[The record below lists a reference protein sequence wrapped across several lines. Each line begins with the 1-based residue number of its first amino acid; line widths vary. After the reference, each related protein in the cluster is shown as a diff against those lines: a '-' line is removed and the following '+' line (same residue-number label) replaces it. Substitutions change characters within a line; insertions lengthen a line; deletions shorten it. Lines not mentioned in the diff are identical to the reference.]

1 MLDPNPTTANK
12 RKSSEADRRPSHRA
26 ERRARFGCVAL
37 LLQGG
42 GALGAYQAGVYQAL
56 DEADLVPDW
65 LAGISI
71 GAINSALIAGNP
83 REKRID
89 RLRSFWEAITT
100 PFLPDLSGLGLASLL
115 DNQAA
120 RGALLDVSAA
130 SALWRGQ
137 PGFFTPRIPPPWFT
151 LPGAPG
157 PTSFYD
163 TAELRTTLER
173 LVDFDR
179 INARET
185 RFSVAAVNVKSG
197 NFVYFDNARHRIGP
211 EHIVASGSLPPG
223 FPATEIDG
231 ELYWDG
237 GLISNTPLQWLLDNA
252 RECDTLAFQVDLW
265 SARGKPPRNLAE
277 VAVRQKEIQYS
288 SRTRAMTD
296 VVKSTQKFRCAV
308 ARLLAKLPPD
318 LLDDPEVAEL
328 RPLVCT
334 QSLNIVH
341 LIYRAKS
348 YENQAKD
355 YEFSRLSMR
364 DHWRAGYEDAMRS
377 LSKSAIFEPAARTLG
392 VKTFDFGAV

>member
-1 MLDPNPTTANK
+1 MLDQHSKPADTA
-12 RKSSEADRRPSHRA
+12 KSAASDRGAPHRD
-26 ERRARFGCVAL
+26 ERRAPFACVAL

-65 LAGISI
+65 YAGISI
-71 GAINSALIAGNP
+71 GAVNAALIAGNP
-83 REKRID
+83 KEKRVE
-89 RLRSFWEAITT
+89 RLRAFWETITN
-100 PFLPDLSGLGLASLL
+100 PFPPDLGAFGPLL
-115 DNQAA
+115 ENEAT
-120 RGALLDVSAA
+120 RGALLDISAA
-130 SALWRGQ
+130 ASLLRGQ

-163 TAELRTTLER
+163 TAALRATLER
-173 LVDFDR
+173 FVDFDR

-211 EHIVASGSLPPG
+211 EHIIASGSLPPG
-223 FPATEIDG
+223 FPPTEVDG

-252 RECDTLAFQVDLW
+252 IACDTLAFQVDLW
-265 SARGKPPRNLAE
+265 SARGRPPRNLAE

-288 SRTRAMTD
+288 SRTRMITD

-308 ARLLAKLPPD
+308 ARLLAKLPPE
-318 LLDDPEVAEL
+318 LRDDPEVAEL
-328 RPLVCT
+328 RPLI
-334 QSLNIVH
+334 SAERLNIVH
-341 LIYRAKS
+341 IIYRAKS

-364 DHWRAGYEDAMRS
+364 EHWRAGYEDAMRS
-377 LSKSAIFEPAARTLG
+377 LADPAIFVPADRRLG
-392 VKTFDFGAV
+392 VKTFDFGAG